1 MSSESRIPNSR
12 PRDPDFIGAEAA
24 MHRAA
29 KRARKRAEEVA
40 RNTAITDQVS
50 EKSDVPRTAETVS
63 DPRKLS
69 FSQAHGYE
77 QIPELLKLEELS
89 IEARTRLW
97 NVLYKHLDSDKMYH
111 PEYYWLDGNWAEV
124 MRDLHAD
131 FHGRPIEKWQS
142 YFDRISSELQNQ
154 IMRERFNHVFD
165 LVTYVMRHKKTPKS
179 FVADMH
185 REFEKAR
192 LAYTIVDGPPT
203 IVPATTNEE
212 KEAFLD
218 STKTLKQTGM
228 NTGVEHLRRASE
240 CFHNRDWWGSI
251 RESVNA
257 VESVARQLASSS
269 TKKQKLGQA
278 LAVLEK
284 ERNLHPALKGAFS
297 KLYGFASDEPGIRH
311 ALQDRDE
318 VAVGKDEAIFML
330 GTCASAASYLA
341 RKHTSLNSDRERNS
355 VG

>member
-1 MSSESRIPNSR
+1 
-12 PRDPDFIGAEAA
+12 

-40 RNTAITDQVS
+40 RDTAIADQVS
-50 EKSDVPRTAETVS
+50 EKPDVPRTAETVS
-63 DPRKLS
+63 DPGKLS

-77 QIPELLKLEELS
+77 QIPGLLKLEVLS
-89 IEARTRLW
+89 REARTRIW
-97 NVLYKHLDSDKMYH
+97 NVLYKHIERDRIYH
-111 PEYYWLDGNWAEV
+111 PEYSWLRGNWATV

-142 YFDRISSELQNQ
+142 YFDRNTSELQDQ
-154 IMRERFNHVFD
+154 ILRERFNHVFD

-218 STKTLKQTGM
+218 STLTLKQTGM
-228 NTGVEHLRRASE
+228 NTGVAHLRRASE
-240 CFHNRDWWGSI
+240 CFHNRDWGGSI

-257 VESVARQLASSS
+257 VESVARQIASSS
-269 TKKQKLGQA
+269 NKKQKLSQA
-278 LAVLEK
+278 LAILEK
-284 ERNLHPALKGAFS
+284 RQDLHPALKGVFS

-330 GTCASAASYLA
+330 GTCASAASFLA
-341 RKHTSLNSDRERNS
+341 RKHASLKNDREKNS